1 MKIGIYYNP
10 MQTSKEVAAAFAARI
25 SVLGGEAS
33 VFAEAG
39 QAVGCDRIVVLGGD
53 GTILHAARFA
63 SEWNIPLMGV
73 NFGRLG
79 FLAEF
84 DRNEMENAAMLAVDE
99 NCPVMERSMLEVSLN
114 GNRSYCLNEL
124 SILRETRAGACGRT
138 TRISVTI
145 DGSRAGDF
153 NADGLIISTPTGSTA
168 YSLSAGGSIMTPD
181 CNTFQLTPVCAFSL
195 KSRPIAYPDRCEL
208 RIILPE
214 ERKLVLNGD
223 GIFLGELMQ
232 CDELIV
238 RKSSRKATFLT
249 RNKNEYFRRLTQ
261 KIN

>member
-1 MKIGIYYNP
+1 
-10 MQTSKEVAAAFAARI
+10 MQTDEETANTLADRI
-25 SVLGGEAS
+25 SALGGES
-33 VFAEAG
+33 FVFAEAG

-84 DRNEMENAAMLAVDE
+84 ERDEFENAAALATDE
-99 NCPVMERSMLEVSLN
+99 SCPVMERTMLEVSLN
-114 GNRSYCLNEL
+114 GELSYCLNEL
-124 SILRETRAGACGRT
+124 SILRETHAGASGRT

-223 GIFLGELMQ
+223 GIFLGELTRR
-232 CDELIV
+232 DELIV